1 MLRLPAP
8 ASSHF
13 FAAPA
18 RQLTALAPPSPLRAR
33 SAQAIEATARA
44 VSALDET

>member
-18 RQLTALAPPSPLRAR
+18 RQLTARAPPLRAR

>member
-18 RQLTALAPPSPLRAR
+18 RQLTALAPPPLRAR